1 MISLIEQIRTGSIWN
16 FPGGVHPAENKKQSN
31 TTDIVH
37 ARLPEEIVLPVK
49 QHIGKP
55 GNLLVAVG
63 DAVLKGQQLTALE
76 TGFTLPVHA
85 PTSGVITAIEPRTT
99 AHPSGLS
106 DVCVVIKP
114 DGLDSWV
121 TKHPV
126 EDFSTKT
133 SDELLDVI
141 RQAGISGMGGAGF
154 PTAKKLQSGLGR
166 TDILI
171 VNAAECE
178 PYITSDDKLLQ
189 EHAEEVLKGIEV
201 VEHILQPKLTVIGIE
216 DNKPDA
222 IKALEIAAKDKD
234 IVIRVIP
241 TKYPS
246 GGEKQL
252 IKILTNK
259 EVPAGGIPADIGVLV
274 QNVGSLYSIKRA
286 VIDGEPVVNRVV
298 TLTGKT
304 FKQPRNVWALL
315 GTPVHELLEEFGYKA
330 DKKLPR
336 LILGGPMM
344 GFTLPHA
351 NVPITKT
358 SNCILA
364 PTRREISPSTYEME
378 CIRCSACAEACP
390 ASLLPQQL
398 QWHAKANE
406 LDKCEELNI
415 KDCIECGA
423 CAFVC
428 PSEIPLVQYYR
439 QAKAE
444 IKTRKDEATAA
455 ERAKIRFEEKNA
467 RMERDKA
474 ERENRFKKAADNRR
488 KDMKSAD
495 GDDAIAAAIARVKA
509 QKTAADQTPNAE
521 PAVKPAVAAAIAKAK
536 AKQAAA
542 QKAND
547 AGPDNSE
554 MSKLR
559 EERKRQARER
569 KAQQAA
575 TDNPAE
581 NSGDTK
587 KDAVAAAIARAKAK
601 KAQQA
606 ESASEASA
614 ESSGDAKKDAVAA
627 AIARAKAKKAQQA
640 ESTSDA
646 PTESTGDAKKDA
658 VAAAIARAKA
668 KKAQQAES
676 ATQTESEA
684 PAESTGDAK
693 KDAVAAAIA
702 RAKAKKAQQA
712 ESAAQTESE
721 APVKSSGDA
730 KKDAVAAAIARAKA
744 KKAQQAESAT
754 QTASEAPAK
763 SSGDAKKDAVAAAI
777 ARAKAKKAQQAESAT
792 QTESEAP
799 AESTG
804 DAKKDAVAAA
814 IARAKAKKAQQA
826 ESATQTESEAPA
838 ESTGDAKKDAVA
850 AAIARAKAKKAQ
862 QAESATLTESEAP
875 VKSSG
880 DAKKDAVAAAI
891 ARAKAK
897 KAQQAKQ
904 DQTAETP
911 EPVIEVEAEIQSEP
925 VDPKKAAVAAAIARA
940 KAKKAQQAKQ
950 VEAEATAP
958 EAVVEIEVEAEI
970 RSEPVDPKK
979 AAVAAA
985 IARAKARKAQQEQD
999 KKNNEEKE

>member
-106 DVCVVIKP
+106 EMCVVIKP
-114 DGLDSWV
+114 DGLDAWV
-121 TKHPV
+121 AKHPV
-126 EDFSTKT
+126 DDFSTKT

-189 EHAEEVLKGIEV
+189 EHADEVLKGIEV

-286 VIDGEPVVNRVV
+286 VIDGEPVINRVV

-304 FKQPRNVWALL
+304 FKQPRNVWVLL

-364 PTRREISPSTYEME
+364 PTRREISPSTSEME

-509 QKTAADQTPNAE
+509 QKSATDQTQNAE
-521 PAVKPAVAAAIAKAK
+521 PTVKPAVAAAIAKAK

-547 AGPDNSE
+547 AEPDNSE

-575 TDNPAE
+575 TENP
-581 NSGDTK
+581 T
-587 KDAVAAAIARAKAK
+587 
-601 KAQQA
+601 
-606 ESASEASA
+606 

-627 AIARAKAKKAQQA
+627 AIARAKAKKAQQ
-640 ESTSDA
+640 
-646 PTESTGDAKKDA
+646 TESA
-658 VAAAIARAKA
+658 
-668 KKAQQAES
+668 
-676 ATQTESEA
+676 
-684 PAESTGDAK
+684 
-693 KDAVAAAIA
+693 
-702 RAKAKKAQQA
+702 
-712 ESAAQTESE
+712 SE
-721 APVKSSGDA
+721 APVEKSGDA

-744 KKAQQAESAT
+744 KKAQQTES
-754 QTASEAPAK
+754 ASEAPVEK
-763 SSGDAKKDAVAAAI
+763 SGDAKKGAVAAAI
-777 ARAKAKKAQQAESAT
+777 ARAKAKKAQQTESA
-792 QTESEAP
+792 SEAP
-799 AESTG
+799 IE
-804 DAKKDAVAAA
+804 K
-814 IARAKAKKAQQA
+814 
-826 ESATQTESEAPA
+826 
-838 ESTGDAKKDAVA
+838 
-850 AAIARAKAKKAQ
+850 
-862 QAESATLTESEAP
+862 
-875 VKSSG
+875 SG

-904 DQTAETP
+904 VEAEAITP
-911 EPVIEVEAEIQSEP
+911 EIEVEAEIQSEP

-940 KAKKAQQAKQ
+940 KARKAQQAKQ
-950 VEAEATAP
+950 DESAETP
-958 EAVVEIEVEAEI
+958 EPVVELKAETQQESVDPKKAAIAAAIARAKARKAQQAKHEESAETPESVVEPVVELKAETQQ
-970 RSEPVDPKK
+970 EPVDPKK

>member
-114 DGLDSWV
+114 DGLDAWIE
-121 TKHPV
+121 KNPV

-189 EHAEEVLKGIEV
+189 EHADEVLKGIEV

-444 IKTRKDEATAA
+444 IKTRKDEAAAA

-509 QKTAADQTPNAE
+509 QKATADQAPNAE

-542 QKAND
+542 QKAD
-547 AGPDNSE
+547 SAEPDNSE

-575 TDNPAE
+575 TDAPAE
-581 NSGDTK
+581 SSGDGK

-606 ESASEASA
+606 ESAS
-614 ESSGDAKKDAVAA
+614 
-627 AIARAKAKKAQQA
+627 
-640 ESTSDA
+640 DA
-646 PTESTGDAKKDA
+646 PAESTGDAKKDA

-676 ATQTESEA
+676 ASEA
-684 PAESTGDAK
+684 PVEKSGDAK

-721 APVKSSGDA
+721 AP
-730 KKDAVAAAIARAKA
+730 
-744 KKAQQAESAT
+744 
-754 QTASEAPAK
+754 AK

-777 ARAKAKKAQQAESAT
+777 ARAKAKKAQQAES
-792 QTESEAP
+792 
-799 AESTG
+799 STPT
-804 DAKKDAVAAA
+804 A
-814 IARAKAKKAQQA
+814 
-826 ESATQTESEAPA
+826 
-838 ESTGDAKKDAVA
+838 
-850 AAIARAKAKKAQ
+850 
-862 QAESATLTESEAP
+862 SEAP

-897 KAQQAKQ
+897 KAQQAESSTQTESEASAESSGDSKKDAVAAAIARTKAKKAQQAKQ
-904 DQTAETP
+904 VEAEAIAP
-911 EPVIEVEAEIQSEP
+911 EVEVEVEAEIQSEP

-940 KAKKAQQAKQ
+940 KARKAQQAKQ
-950 VEAEATAP
+950 EESAETP
-958 EAVVEIEVEAEI
+958 ESVVEPVVELKAETQQ
-970 RSEPVDPKK
+970 EPVDPKK

>member
-55 GNLLVAVG
+55 GNLLVAAG
-63 DAVLKGQQLTALE
+63 DTVLKGQQLTALD

-106 DVCVVIKP
+106 EMCVVIKP
-114 DGLDSWV
+114 DGLDTWIE
-121 TKHPV
+121 KHPV

-444 IKTRKDEATAA
+444 IKTRKDEAAAA

-488 KDMKSAD
+488 KDMKTSG

-509 QKTAADQTPNAE
+509 QKAAADQAPNEE

-542 QKAND
+542 QKAEG
-547 AGPDNSE
+547 AEPDNSE

-569 KAQQAA
+569 KAQQASA
-575 TDNPAE
+575 ETQAE
-581 NSGDTK
+581 NSGDGK
-587 KDAVAAAIARAKAK
+587 KDAVAAAITRAKAK

-606 ESASEASA
+606 ESAADA
-614 ESSGDAKKDAVAA
+614 PVESSGDAKKDAVAA

-640 ESTSDA
+640 ESAADA
-646 PTESTGDAKKDA
+646 PVESSGDAKKDA

-676 ATQTESEA
+676 ATDA

-712 ESAAQTESE
+712 ELAVD
-721 APVKSSGDA
+721 APAESSGDA

-744 KKAQQAESAT
+744 KKAQQAESA
-754 QTASEAPAK
+754 SEAPAE

-777 ARAKAKKAQQAESAT
+777 ARAKAKKAQQAESAI

-799 AESTG
+799 TG
-804 DAKKDAVAAA
+804 
-814 IARAKAKKAQQA
+814 
-826 ESATQTESEAPA
+826 
-838 ESTGDAKKDAVA
+838 
-850 AAIARAKAKKAQ
+850 
-862 QAESATLTESEAP
+862 
-875 VKSSG
+875 SSG

-897 KAQQAKQ
+897 RAQQAKQ
-904 DQTAETP
+904 TETAEMP
-911 EPVIEVEAEIQSEP
+911 EPVLEVVAGAQPEAI
-925 VDPKKAAVAAAIARA
+925 DPKKAAVAAAIARA

-950 VEAEATAP
+950 VEAQEVAP
-958 EAVVEIEVEAEI
+958 EPVAEPLVEKETVVEAEAQ
-970 RSEPVDPKK
+970 SEPVDPKK
-979 AAVAAA
+979 AAIAVA

>member
-55 GNLLVAVG
+55 GNLLVTAG
-63 DAVLKGQQLTALE
+63 DTVLKGQQLTALD

-85 PTSGVITAIEPRTT
+85 PTSGVITVIEPRTT
-99 AHPSGLS
+99 AHPSGLNELS
-106 DVCVVIKP
+106 VVIKP
-114 DGLDSWV
+114 DGLDTWIE
-121 TKHPV
+121 KHPV
-126 EDFSTKT
+126 EDFSSKN

-222 IKALEIAAKDKD
+222 IKALEIAAKNKD

-286 VIDGEPVVNRVV
+286 VIDGEPVINRVV

-467 RMERDKA
+467 RMGRDKA

-509 QKTAADQTPNAE
+509 QKAAADQAPNAE

-542 QKAND
+542 QKAD
-547 AGPDNSE
+547 GAEPDNSE

-575 TDNPAE
+575 TDTP
-581 NSGDTK
+581 
-587 KDAVAAAIARAKAK
+587 
-601 KAQQA
+601 
-606 ESASEASA
+606 A
-614 ESSGDAKKDAVAA
+614 ESSGD
-627 AIARAKAKKAQQA
+627 
-640 ESTSDA
+640 
-646 PTESTGDAKKDA
+646 GKKDA

-684 PAESTGDAK
+684 PAERTGDAK

-712 ESAAQTESE
+712 GSA
-721 APVKSSGDA
+721 
-730 KKDAVAAAIARAKA
+730 
-744 KKAQQAESAT
+744 
-754 QTASEAPAK
+754 
-763 SSGDAKKDAVAAAI
+763 
-777 ARAKAKKAQQAESAT
+777 
-792 QTESEAP
+792 SEAP

-804 DAKKDAVAAA
+804 D
-814 IARAKAKKAQQA
+814 
-826 ESATQTESEAPA
+826 T
-838 ESTGDAKKDAVA
+838 
-850 AAIARAKAKKAQ
+850 
-862 QAESATLTESEAP
+862 
-875 VKSSG
+875 
-880 DAKKDAVAAAI
+880 KKDAVAAAI

-904 DQTAETP
+904 AETAETP
-911 EPVIEVEAEIQSEP
+911 EPVIEVEAETQQES

-950 VEAEATAP
+950 DEAAETP
-958 EAVVEIEVEAEI
+958 ELVIEVEAETQQESVDPKKAAVAAAI
-970 RSEPVDPKK
+970 ARAKARKAQQAKQEESAETPESVVKPAVEIKAETQQEPVDPKK

-985 IARAKARKAQQEQD
+985 IARAKARKAQQELD

>member
-31 TTDIVH
+31 TTDIAH

-63 DAVLKGQQLTALE
+63 DIVLKGQQLTALE

-114 DGLDSWV
+114 DGLDTWIE
-121 TKHPV
+121 KKPV

-559 EERKRQARER
+559 EERKRQAREC

-640 ESTSDA
+640 ESATQTESEA
-646 PTESTGDAKKDA
+646 PTESSGDAKKEA

-754 QTASEAPAK
+754 QTASEAP
-763 SSGDAKKDAVAAAI
+763 V
-777 ARAKAKKAQQAESAT
+777 
-792 QTESEAP
+792 
-799 AESTG
+799 
-804 DAKKDAVAAA
+804 
-814 IARAKAKKAQQA
+814 
-826 ESATQTESEAPA
+826 

-875 VKSSG
+875 VESSG
-880 DAKKDAVAAAI
+880 DTKKDAVAAAI

-904 DQTAETP
+904 AETEETASEP
-911 EPVIEVEAEIQSEP
+911 EIEPLVEIKAETQQEP
-925 VDPKKAAVAAAIARA
+925 VDSKKAAVAAVIARA

-970 RSEPVDPKK
+970 QSEPVDPKK

>member
-55 GNLLVAVG
+55 GNLLVAAG
-63 DAVLKGQQLTALE
+63 DAVLKGQQLTALD

-85 PTSGVITAIEPRTT
+85 PTSGMITAIEPRTT

-106 DVCVVIKP
+106 EMCVVIKP
-114 DGLDSWV
+114 DGLDTWIE
-121 TKHPV
+121 KNPV

-189 EHAEEVLKGIEV
+189 EHADEVLKGIEV

-216 DNKPDA
+216 DNKPAA
-222 IKALEIAAKDKD
+222 IKALEVAAKDKD

-364 PTRREISPSTYEME
+364 PTRREIAPSTYEME

-444 IKTRKDEATAA
+444 IKTRKDEAAAA

-488 KDMKSAD
+488 KDMKTSG

-509 QKTAADQTPNAE
+509 QKAAADQAPNEE

-542 QKAND
+542 QKAD
-547 AGPDNSE
+547 GAEPDNSE

-575 TDNPAE
+575 TDTP
-581 NSGDTK
+581 
-587 KDAVAAAIARAKAK
+587 
-601 KAQQA
+601 
-606 ESASEASA
+606 A
-614 ESSGDAKKDAVAA
+614 ESSGD
-627 AIARAKAKKAQQA
+627 
-640 ESTSDA
+640 
-646 PTESTGDAKKDA
+646 GKKDA

-676 ATQTESEA
+676 AT
-684 PAESTGDAK
+684 D
-693 KDAVAAAIA
+693 
-702 RAKAKKAQQA
+702 
-712 ESAAQTESE
+712 
-721 APVKSSGDA
+721 
-730 KKDAVAAAIARAKA
+730 
-744 KKAQQAESAT
+744 
-754 QTASEAPAK
+754 
-763 SSGDAKKDAVAAAI
+763 
-777 ARAKAKKAQQAESAT
+777 
-792 QTESEAP
+792 AP

-826 ESATQTESEAPA
+826 ESATDAPA

-862 QAESATLTESEAP
+862 QAESASDAP
-875 VKSSG
+875 AENSG

-897 KAQQAKQ
+897 KAQQVESAS
-904 DQTAETP
+904 ETP
-911 EPVIEVEAEIQSEP
+911 VEKSGDARK
-925 VDPKKAAVAAAIARA
+925 DAVAAAIARA
-940 KAKKAQQAKQ
+940 KAKKAQQAESASETPAENSGDAKKDAVAAAIARAKAKKAQQGESASETPTESTGDAKKDAVAAAIARAKAKKAQQVNQ
-950 VEAEATAP
+950 VE
-958 EAVVEIEVEAEI
+958 VEEIVSEPAAEI
-970 RSEPVDPKK
+970 KADAQSEPVDPKK

>member
-106 DVCVVIKP
+106 DVCVVIKS
-114 DGLDSWV
+114 DGLDAWIE
-121 TKHPV
+121 KNPV

-189 EHAEEVLKGIEV
+189 EHADEVLKGIEV

-222 IKALEIAAKDKD
+222 IKALEIAAKNKD

-444 IKTRKDEATAA
+444 IKTRKDEAAAA

-509 QKTAADQTPNAE
+509 QKSAADQAPNAE

-542 QKAND
+542 QKAD
-547 AGPDNSE
+547 SAEPDNSE

-575 TDNPAE
+575 TDAPAESSGDGKKDAVAAATARAKAKKAQQAESASDAPAE
-581 NSGDTK
+581 NTGDAKKDAVAAATARAKAKKAQQAESASDAPAENTGDAK

-601 KAQQA
+601 KAQQV
-606 ESASEASA
+606 ESDSEAPIEKAS
-614 ESSGDAKKDAVAA
+614 DAKKDAVAA

-640 ESTSDA
+640 ESASDA

-676 ATQTESEA
+676 ASDAPAESTGDSKKDAVAAAIARAKAKKAQQAESASDA

-712 ESAAQTESE
+712 ESSTPTASE

-744 KKAQQAESAT
+744 KKAQQAES
-754 QTASEAPAK
+754 S
-763 SSGDAKKDAVAAAI
+763 
-777 ARAKAKKAQQAESAT
+777 T
-792 QTESEAP
+792 QTESEAS
-799 AESTG
+799 AE
-804 DAKKDAVAAA
+804 
-814 IARAKAKKAQQA
+814 
-826 ESATQTESEAPA
+826 
-838 ESTGDAKKDAVA
+838 
-850 AAIARAKAKKAQ
+850 
-862 QAESATLTESEAP
+862 
-875 VKSSG
+875 SSG

-940 KAKKAQQAKQ
+940 KARKAQQAKQ
-950 VEAEATAP
+950 EESAETP
-958 EAVVEIEVEAEI
+958 ESVVEPIVELKTETQQ
-970 RSEPVDPKK
+970 EPVDPKK

>member
-55 GNLLVAVG
+55 GNLLVTAG
-63 DAVLKGQQLTALE
+63 DTVLKGQQLTALD

-106 DVCVVIKP
+106 ELSVVIKP
-114 DGLDSWV
+114 DGLDTWIE
-121 TKHPV
+121 KHPV

-222 IKALEIAAKDKD
+222 VKALEIAAKDKD

-455 ERAKIRFEEKNA
+455 ERAKVRFEEKNA

-509 QKTAADQTPNAE
+509 QKAAADQAPSEE
-521 PAVKPAVAAAIAKAK
+521 PTVKPAVAAAIAKAK

-542 QKAND
+542 QKAD
-547 AGPDNSE
+547 GAEPDNSE

-575 TDNPAE
+575 ADSPDESSGDGKKDAVAAAIARAKAKKAQQAESASDVPTESTGDAKKDAVAAAIARAKAKKAQQAESASDAPAE
-581 NSGDTK
+581 STGDTK

-606 ESASEASA
+606 ESA
-614 ESSGDAKKDAVAA
+614 
-627 AIARAKAKKAQQA
+627 
-640 ESTSDA
+640 SDA

-676 ATQTESEA
+676 ASEA

-712 ESAAQTESE
+712 ESAS
-721 APVKSSGDA
+721 D
-730 KKDAVAAAIARAKA
+730 
-744 KKAQQAESAT
+744 
-754 QTASEAPAK
+754 
-763 SSGDAKKDAVAAAI
+763 
-777 ARAKAKKAQQAESAT
+777 
-792 QTESEAP
+792 AP

-826 ESATQTESEAPA
+826 ESASDAPA

-862 QAESATLTESEAP
+862 QAESAIQTESEAP
-875 VKSSG
+875 TGSSG

-897 KAQQAKQ
+897 KAQQTKP
-904 DQTAETP
+904 AETAKTS
-911 EPVIEVEAEIQSEP
+911 EPVIEDEAETQQES

-950 VEAEATAP
+950 TETAETPEPVIEVVADAQPEAVDPKKAAVAAAIARAKAKKAKQVEAEEIAP
-958 EAVVEIEVEAEI
+958 EAVAEPLIEKETVVESEAQ
-970 RSEPVDPKK
+970 SEPVDPKK

>member
-55 GNLLVAVG
+55 GNLLVAAG
-63 DAVLKGQQLTALE
+63 DTVLKGQQLTALD

-106 DVCVVIKP
+106 EMCVVIKP
-114 DGLDSWV
+114 DGLDTWIE
-121 TKHPV
+121 KNPV

-189 EHAEEVLKGIEV
+189 EHANEVLKGIEV

-509 QKTAADQTPNAE
+509 QKAAADQTPNAE

-542 QKAND
+542 QKAD
-547 AGPDNSE
+547 GAEPDNSE

-575 TDNPAE
+575 ADTPEE
-581 NSGDTK
+581 NSGDGK

-606 ESASEASA
+606 ESASE
-614 ESSGDAKKDAVAA
+614 
-627 AIARAKAKKAQQA
+627 
-640 ESTSDA
+640 A

-676 ATQTESEA
+676 TS
-684 PAESTGDAK
+684 D
-693 KDAVAAAIA
+693 
-702 RAKAKKAQQA
+702 
-712 ESAAQTESE
+712 
-721 APVKSSGDA
+721 
-730 KKDAVAAAIARAKA
+730 
-744 KKAQQAESAT
+744 
-754 QTASEAPAK
+754 
-763 SSGDAKKDAVAAAI
+763 
-777 ARAKAKKAQQAESAT
+777 
-792 QTESEAP
+792 AP

-826 ESATQTESEAPA
+826 ESATQTESEAPTESTGDA
-838 ESTGDAKKDAVA
+838 KKDAVAAAIARAKAKKAQQTESVSEAPAGKSGDAKKDAVAAAIARAKAKKAQQAGSASEAPVESTGDAKKDAVA

-862 QAESATLTESEAP
+862 QAESASDAPTEST
-875 VKSSG
+875 G

-904 DQTAETP
+904 DETAETP
-911 EPVIEVEAEIQSEP
+911 EPVIEVEAETQQES

-970 RSEPVDPKK
+970 QSEPVDPKK

-985 IARAKARKAQQEQD
+985 IARAKARKAQQELD

>member
-114 DGLDSWV
+114 DGLDAWIE
-121 TKHPV
+121 KNPV

-189 EHAEEVLKGIEV
+189 EHADEVLKGIEV

-222 IKALEIAAKDKD
+222 IKALEIAARDKD

-444 IKTRKDEATAA
+444 IKTRKDEAAAA

-509 QKTAADQTPNAE
+509 QKATADQAPNAE

-542 QKAND
+542 QKAD
-547 AGPDNSE
+547 SAEPDNSE

-575 TDNPAE
+575 TDAPAE
-581 NSGDTK
+581 K
-587 KDAVAAAIARAKAK
+587 
-601 KAQQA
+601 
-606 ESASEASA
+606 
-614 ESSGDAKKDAVAA
+614 SGDAKKDAVAA
-627 AIARAKAKKAQQA
+627 AIARAKAKKALQV
-640 ESTSDA
+640 ESS
-646 PTESTGDAKKDA
+646 
-658 VAAAIARAKA
+658 
-668 KKAQQAES
+668 
-676 ATQTESEA
+676 TQTESEA
-684 PAESTGDAK
+684 PVAST
-693 KDAVAAAIA
+693 
-702 RAKAKKAQQA
+702 
-712 ESAAQTESE
+712 
-721 APVKSSGDA
+721 
-730 KKDAVAAAIARAKA
+730 
-744 KKAQQAESAT
+744 
-754 QTASEAPAK
+754 
-763 SSGDAKKDAVAAAI
+763 GDAKKDAVAAAI

-826 ESATQTESEAPA
+826 ESATQTASEAPA

-897 KAQQAKQ
+897 KAQQAESFTPTASEAPVKSSGDAKKDAVAAAIARAKAKKAQQAKQ
-904 DQTAETP
+904 VEAEAIAP
-911 EPVIEVEAEIQSEP
+911 EVEVEVEAEIQSEP

-940 KAKKAQQAKQ
+940 KARKAQQAKQ
-950 VEAEATAP
+950 EESAETP
-958 EAVVEIEVEAEI
+958 ESVVEPVVELKAETQQ
-970 RSEPVDPKK
+970 EPVDPKK

>member
-31 TTDIVH
+31 TTDIVN

-55 GNLLVAVG
+55 GNLLVAAG
-63 DAVLKGQQLTALE
+63 DTVLKGQQLTALD

-106 DVCVVIKP
+106 EMCVVIKP
-114 DGLDSWV
+114 DGLDTWIE
-121 TKHPV
+121 KNPV

-189 EHAEEVLKGIEV
+189 EHADEVLKGIEV

-509 QKTAADQTPNAE
+509 QKTTVDQTPNAE

-676 ATQTESEA
+676 ATDA
-684 PAESTGDAK
+684 PTESTGDAK

-712 ESAAQTESE
+712 ESASE
-721 APVKSSGDA
+721 APVEKSGDA

-744 KKAQQAESAT
+744 KKAQQ
-754 QTASEAPAK
+754 
-763 SSGDAKKDAVAAAI
+763 V
-777 ARAKAKKAQQAESAT
+777 ESAT

-826 ESATQTESEAPA
+826 ESATQTASEAPV
-838 ESTGDAKKDAVA
+838 ESSGDPKKAAVA
-850 AAIARAKAKKAQ
+850 AAIARAKAKKAK
-862 QAESATLTESEAP
+862 QAESAAQTESEAP
-875 VKSSG
+875 AKSSG
-880 DAKKDAVAAAI
+880 DAKKD
-891 ARAKAK
+891 
-897 KAQQAKQ
+897 
-904 DQTAETP
+904 
-911 EPVIEVEAEIQSEP
+911 
-925 VDPKKAAVAAAIARA
+925 AVAAAIARA

>member
-55 GNLLVAVG
+55 GNLLVAAG
-63 DAVLKGQQLTALE
+63 DTVLKGQQLTALD

-106 DVCVVIKP
+106 EICVVIKP
-114 DGLDSWV
+114 DGLDTWIE
-121 TKHPV
+121 KNPV

-189 EHAEEVLKGIEV
+189 EHADEVLKGIEV

-444 IKTRKDEATAA
+444 IKTRKDEAAAA

-488 KDMKSAD
+488 KDMKTSG

-509 QKTAADQTPNAE
+509 QKAAADQAPNEE

-542 QKAND
+542 QKAEG
-547 AGPDNSE
+547 AEPDNSE
-554 MSKLR
+554 VSKLR

-575 TDNPAE
+575 ADTPAE
-581 NSGDTK
+581 SSGDTK

-606 ESASEASA
+606 ESASDAPV

-640 ESTSDA
+640 ESAAEA
-646 PTESTGDAKKDA
+646 PAEKSGDAKKDAVTAAIARAKAKKAQQAKQAETSEPVVEVETETQSEQVDPKKAA

-668 KKAQQAES
+668 KKAQQA
-676 ATQTESEA
+676 TQETTEA
-684 PAESTGDAK
+684 PEP
-693 KDAVAAAIA
+693 AV
-702 RAKAKKAQQA
+702 
-712 ESAAQTESE
+712 ETE
-721 APVKSSGDA
+721 AG
-730 KKDAVAAAIARAKA
+730 
-744 KKAQQAESAT
+744 
-754 QTASEAPAK
+754 
-763 SSGDAKKDAVAAAI
+763 
-777 ARAKAKKAQQAESAT
+777 
-792 QTESEAP
+792 
-799 AESTG
+799 
-804 DAKKDAVAAA
+804 
-814 IARAKAKKAQQA
+814 
-826 ESATQTESEAPA
+826 
-838 ESTGDAKKDAVA
+838 
-850 AAIARAKAKKAQ
+850 
-862 QAESATLTESEAP
+862 
-875 VKSSG
+875 SSG

-904 DQTAETP
+904 AETS
-911 EPVIEVEAEIQSEP
+911 EPVVEVETDTQSEQ

-950 VEAEATAP
+950 AETSEP
-958 EAVVEIEVEAEI
+958 VVEVETDTQSEQVDPKKAAVAAAIARAKAKKAQQAKQDETVETPEPVLEVAAETQSEA
-970 RSEPVDPKK
+970 VDPKK

-985 IARAKARKAQQEQD
+985 IARAKARKAQQELD

>member
-1 MISLIEQIRTGSIWN
+1 MISLIEQIRTGSIWT

-55 GNLLVAVG
+55 GNLLVAAG
-63 DAVLKGQQLTALE
+63 DTVLKGQQLTALD

-106 DVCVVIKP
+106 ELSVVIKP
-114 DGLDSWV
+114 DGLDAWIERN
-121 TKHPV
+121 PV

-189 EHAEEVLKGIEV
+189 EHAEEVLKGIEI

-216 DNKPDA
+216 DNKPAA
-222 IKALEIAAKDKD
+222 IKALEVAAKDKD

-286 VIDGEPVVNRVV
+286 VIDGEPVVNRIV

-364 PTRREISPSTYEME
+364 PTRREIAPSTYEME

-444 IKTRKDEATAA
+444 IKTRKDEAAAA

-488 KDMKSAD
+488 KDMKTSG

-509 QKTAADQTPNAE
+509 QKAAAEQAPNEE

-542 QKAND
+542 QKAEG
-547 AGPDNSE
+547 AEPDNSE

-575 TDNPAE
+575 ADTPAE
-581 NSGDTK
+581 SSGDGKKDAVAAAIARAKAKKAQQAESASDAPAVSSGDAK

-606 ESASEASA
+606 ESASEVPA

-640 ESTSDA
+640 ESA
-646 PTESTGDAKKDA
+646 
-658 VAAAIARAKA
+658 
-668 KKAQQAES
+668 
-676 ATQTESEA
+676 
-684 PAESTGDAK
+684 
-693 KDAVAAAIA
+693 
-702 RAKAKKAQQA
+702 
-712 ESAAQTESE
+712 SE
-721 APVKSSGDA
+721 APVESSGDA

-744 KKAQQAESAT
+744 KKAQQAE
-754 QTASEAPAK
+754 
-763 SSGDAKKDAVAAAI
+763 
-777 ARAKAKKAQQAESAT
+777 
-792 QTESEAP
+792 AP
-799 AESTG
+799 AE
-804 DAKKDAVAAA
+804 K
-814 IARAKAKKAQQA
+814 
-826 ESATQTESEAPA
+826 
-838 ESTGDAKKDAVA
+838 
-850 AAIARAKAKKAQ
+850 
-862 QAESATLTESEAP
+862 
-875 VKSSG
+875 SG

-904 DQTAETP
+904 AETSEPVVEVETETQSEQVAPKKAAVAAAIARAKAKKAQQATQETTEAP
-911 EPVIEVEAEIQSEP
+911 EPAVETEAGSSGDAKKDAVAAAIARAKAKKAQQANQAETSEPVVEVETDTQSEQ

-950 VEAEATAP
+950 VEAQEIAP
-958 EAVVEIEVEAEI
+958 EPVTEKETEVVAETQ
-970 RSEPVDPKK
+970 SQPVDPKK

-985 IARAKARKAQQEQD
+985 IARAKARKAQQELD